1 MTIFI
6 ITITIMNITTNI
18 TTNIIMTV
26 WPITST
32 RMTTT
37 ILTSMAA
44 STTT

>member
-6 ITITIMNITTNI
+6 ITITSMNI

-26 WPITST
+26 WPTTST
-32 RMTTT
+32 RMTTI
-37 ILTSMAA
+37 ILTSTAA

>member
-6 ITITIMNITTNI
+6 ITITIMNI

-37 ILTSMAA
+37 ILTSMTA

>member
-6 ITITIMNITTNI
+6 ITITIMNI
-18 TTNIIMTV
+18 IMTV
-26 WPITST
+26 WPTTST

-37 ILTSMAA
+37 ILTSTAA